1 MQNKKKKKQWV
12 RLRHRIIRNIANC
25 TLGVYTRIKYRV
37 KVEPFK
43 EQGDRKYLI
52 LMNHQTAFDQFFVG
66 MAFKGATYYVANEDL
81 FNNGFVSKL
90 LKWAVAPIP
99 IKKQRTDVSAVRT
112 CMRVVKEGGTIAI
125 APEGNR
131 TFSGKTEYMNPAI
144 VGFARVL
151 KLPLAFFRIE
161 GGYGVH
167 PRWADDVR
175 KGKMRAYVSR
185 VVEYEDYA
193 KLSDEELFALIQ
205 AELSVDEGVADAA
218 FKHKRLAQYLER
230 AYYVCPDCGLSEF
243 KSERDT
249 ITCQKC
255 GKTVRYLPTKELQGL
270 GFDFPFRFTT
280 EWYEY
285 QKDFIRGIDLTAY
298 HDQPLYSEKIG
309 LWEVI
314 PSKSRKLVEKNGVVT
329 LYGDRLTIKEN
340 GRERT
345 LDFKDI
351 QAAAVLGRNKL
362 NLYYGDTVYQLKGDK
377 RWNAL
382 KYVHIYYHYKNAEKG
397 ENDGEFL
404 GL

>member
-131 TFSGKTEYMNPAI
+131 TFSGKTEYMNSAI

-193 KLSDEELFALIQ
+193 KLSDKELFALIQ
-205 AELSVDEGVADAA
+205 AELSVDEGIADAA

-255 GKTVRYLPTKELQGL
+255 GKTVRYLPTKELQGV